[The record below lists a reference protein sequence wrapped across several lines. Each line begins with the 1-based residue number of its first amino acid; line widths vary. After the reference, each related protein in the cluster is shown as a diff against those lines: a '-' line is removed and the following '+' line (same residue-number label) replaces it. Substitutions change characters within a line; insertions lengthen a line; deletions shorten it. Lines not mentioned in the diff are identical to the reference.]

1 MTLEKILS
9 KLKTAKLKAA
19 QWQFPDADRA
29 GDWLLVLA
37 LTATAAVFLHQLLQ
51 PGHYYLPLQDGRIVF
66 M

>member
-9 KLKTAKLKAA
+9 KLKTAQSKASE
-19 QWQFPDADRA
+19 WKFPDADRA

-37 LTATAAVFLHQLLQ
+37 LTATAAVFLNQLLQ
-51 PGHYYLPLQDGRIVF
+51 PGHYYLPLPDGKIVF